1 MIRETLYPKLKRIG
15 ALRALN
21 ARVKAAQL
29 RRGLRRLR
37 DHYEKVAR
45 DRGLVYSE
53 GAALALMRRR
63 LATRGASPSPV
74 PRGRLRVLWVG
85 AHWAQDSS
93 GFLAGLGKLAD
104 VVYFHNEEGGYG
116 LRTRWDGRDLESNA
130 RALRKQLAAM
140 RESGPVHLVLGQMWA
155 QIIGPDAL
163 REAQSELTLT
173 ANISMDDRLPEH
185 WASVDSVRGGS
196 VGLGPGLDMVL
207 TSSPE
212 TPEWFLAEDIPA
224 LYVPMAS
231 DPERFRPFEEDQK
244 RYDVSFIGSKY
255 GLRERIVTAVMA
267 AGINVDAFG
276 PGWPKG
282 PVNADQNAEI
292 FGRSRIVLGMGTVG
306 HNDDL
311 FTIKLRDF
319 DAPMSGALYVTHRNP
334 DLLQLYREHEE
345 IACYLSIEEC
355 VRKLRYY
362 LAHPDDRRRVAAAGM
377 ARARREHSW
386 EGRLARALSM
396 MGLLEAPSP

>member
-1 MIRETLYPKLKRIG
+1 
-15 ALRALN
+15 
-21 ARVKAAQL
+21 
-29 RRGLRRLR
+29 
-37 DHYEKVAR
+37 
-45 DRGLVYSE
+45 
-53 GAALALMRRR
+53 
-63 LATRGASPSPV
+63 
-74 PRGRLRVLWVG
+74 
-85 AHWAQDSS
+85 
-93 GFLAGLGKLAD
+93 
-104 VVYFHNEEGGYG
+104 
-116 LRTRWDGRDLESNA
+116 
-130 RALRKQLAAM
+130 
-140 RESGPVHLVLGQMWA
+140 
-155 QIIGPDAL
+155 
-163 REAQSELTLT
+163 
-173 ANISMDDRLPEH
+173 MDDRLPEH
-185 WASVDSVRGGS
+185 WATVDSVRGGS

-255 GLRERIVTAVMA
+255 GLREQIVTAVMA
-267 AGINVDAFG
+267 AGIHVDAFG
-276 PGWPKG
+276 PGWPNG
-282 PVNADQNAEI
+282 AVNADQSAEI
-292 FGRSRIVLGMGTVG
+292 FGRSRIVLGMGTVA

-355 VRKLRYY
+355 VHKLRYY

-377 ARARREHSW
+377 ARARREHTW
-386 EGRLARALSM
+386 EGRLSRVFSM